1 MHCNSVL
8 YCPNCPN
15 WQFSTS
21 VLCPNWTST
30 LIQYLHF
37 LNSDT
42 RKKFSTFFWIQYLK
56 KMGVKKY
63 WITIRTIQY
72 LSETYS
78 VQYWIQFSEIQY
90 SQRYWG
96 QSSTCTELDEL
107 QFSTFLVSEL
117 SEFLWWKNFDLIY
130 LLFTRKIIFADS
142 NFWFRY

>member
-56 KMGVKKY
+56 KMGSKS
-63 WITIRTIQY
+63 TELQFG
-72 LSETYS
+72 
-78 VQYWIQFSEIQY
+78 QFSTCPKLIQY
-90 SQRYWG
+90 STEFN
-96 QSSTCTELDEL
+96 SEKFSTVKGTEDSPVHVLNWTNCNSVLFLCPNCPNSYD
-107 QFSTFLVSEL
+107 QKISTFLL
-117 SEFLWWKNFDLIY
+117 
-130 LLFTRKIIFADS
+130 KIHKKT
-142 NFWFRY
+142 NVLRL